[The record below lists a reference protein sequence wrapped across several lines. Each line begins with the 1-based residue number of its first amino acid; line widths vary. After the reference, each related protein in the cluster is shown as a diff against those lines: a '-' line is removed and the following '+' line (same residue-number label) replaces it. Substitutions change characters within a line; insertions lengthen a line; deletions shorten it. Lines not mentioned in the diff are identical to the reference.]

1 MGTEETAKQRSVEK
15 NGRERERE
23 RKWARSR
30 CGRFRGV
37 KLSLVKFQNKQ
48 KWSPSRALYP
58 RRLTWKRIQKREQAR
73 KSNVSALR
81 IRESNPRTWRPFN
94 PASIIGM
101 SRIRGCLQE
110 RAPSQPPT
118 GNHRRREGG
127 GNGRGWVAGR
137 RGARKGGG
145 GGGGFPCFLAATHY
159 FLVVAFDV
167 DGPGHSKRLI
177 ENFLRLENGARNAIG
192 GRVARYFTRRSFI
205 PASSRHRERGIHLFN
220 M

>member
-1 MGTEETAKQRSVEK
+1 MGTRETAKRGK
-15 NGRERERE
+15 GWGRERERE
-23 RKWARSR
+23 KVEPRSR
-30 CGRFRGV
+30 RGRFRGV

-58 RRLTWKRIQKREQAR
+58 ERLTWKRIQKREQAR

-110 RAPSQPPT
+110 RAPSQPPRPAT
-118 GNHRRREGG
+118 TVAVR
-127 GNGRGWVAGR
+127 VAG
-137 RGARKGGG
+137 
-145 GGGGFPCFLAATHY
+145 FPRFLAATHY
-159 FLVVAFDV
+159 FLVMAFDV

-177 ENFLRLENGARNAIG
+177 ENFLRLENGARAI
-192 GRVARYFTRRSFI
+192 RSVA
-205 PASSRHRERGIHLFN
+205 ASRGTLLGALSRFLSGVEKEESIYLTCRTV
-220 M
+220 